1 MSRIYKTAKGKTV
14 DMDKVKLSNETAI
27 SVGNMRVNARGDLIG
42 PGGEIA
48 QGRNAVM
55 DRAYAVPDGNQ
66 GGYSPNDPDIIAQQ
80 AVIDASRSKSLH
92 DLANGLMSSTTA
104 EPIIDTI
111 NPGSDNNNTT
121 ASAKPSRGSLASSV
135 AQPTTVVQQP
145 IADPRKPKG
154 PSRI

>member
-27 SVGNMRVNARGDLIG
+27 AVGNMRVNARGDVIG

-80 AVIDASRSKSLH
+80 AEIDAGRSKSLH
-92 DLANGLMSSTTA
+92 DLANGLVSSTTA
-104 EPIIDTI
+104 EPIVNATDT
-111 NPGSDNNNTT
+111 NTDNTCLLYT
-121 ASAKPSRGSLASSV
+121 SPS
-135 AQPTTVVQQP
+135 
-145 IADPRKPKG
+145 PRD
-154 PSRI
+154 